1 MHLKRQLSFLRRVK
15 PLLDGKLMLDH
26 AFKFVDTVVFW
37 VGDTN
42 IVSMR
47 AMEKIGGV
55 KRDQVIGRVLGG
67 INYPHIIYE
76 IRKP

>member
-1 MHLKRQLSFLRRVK
+1 
-15 PLLDGKLMLDH
+15 MLDH
-26 AFKFVDTVVFW
+26 AFKLVDTVVFW

-42 IVSMR
+42 IVSRR

-55 KRDQVIGRVLGG
+55 TRGEMKGRVLDG

-76 IRKP
+76 IRKA